1 VSRLAGKVAIVTGA
15 ATGLGREIAK
25 LYASEGAS
33 VVLSDIRADVG
44 EETTAAI
51 AAEGGDA
58 FFVPADVRDGD
69 QVRELVLAAERRYG
83 RLDVM
88 TANAGALTNAGDRR
102 FAELAD
108 EEIEA
113 NLDLNFGGCWRS
125 WKYAIPALRRAGGG
139 ALTATGSV
147 AGLRGNPDHAVY
159 GAAKAAIGGLA
170 RALAADLGPSIRV
183 NVVAAGG
190 MITDI
195 RRHQAED
202 RGEAPPPDTGEPD
215 EPTRYRADPKL
226 VAYAHLFL
234 ASDEAAFVNGETL
247 VVDGGRSSLLLNVGG

>member
-15 ATGLGREIAK
+15 ATGLGREVAK
-25 LYASEGAS
+25 LYAAEGAS
-33 VVLSDIRADVG
+33 VVLSDIRADAG

-51 AAEGGDA
+51 AADGGDA
-58 FFVPADVRDGD
+58 FFVQTDVRDGG
-69 QVRELVLAAERRYG
+69 QVRELVLAAERRFG

-88 TANAGALTNAGDRR
+88 TANAGALTSAGDKA
-102 FAELAD
+102 FEDLTD

-113 NLDLNFGGCWRS
+113 IVDLNFGGCWRS

-139 ALTATGSV
+139 SLTATGSI
-147 AGLRGNPDHAVY
+147 AALRGNPEQAVY
-159 GAAKAAIGGLA
+159 GASKAAIGGLA
-170 RALAADLGPSIRV
+170 RSLAASLAPAIRV

-202 RGEAPPPDTGEPD
+202 RGETPVDAAPDA
-215 EPTRYRADPKL
+215 PTPYRADPKQ

-234 ASDEAAFVNGETL
+234 ASDEAAFVTGETL
-247 VVDGGRSSLLLNVGG
+247 VVDGGRSTVLLNVGG